1 MEGFFAHGTRG
12 HIWIDNI
19 HMSLSAPLTECTRK
33 SRRQAKKKTLQQY
46 WRISEYIY
54 SRIVQFRGGRGSS
67 LHGNIVL
74 FVMRGVGLFGFFMTF
89 GQIFTVS
96 F

>member
-19 HMSLSAPLTECTRK
+19 HMSLSTPLTECTRK

-54 SRIVQFRGGRGSS
+54 SHMVQFRGGRGSA
-67 LHGNIVL
+67 GV
-74 FVMRGVGLFGFFMTF
+74 FDGGVGLFGVFFMTF
-89 GQIFTVS
+89 EQIFAVL